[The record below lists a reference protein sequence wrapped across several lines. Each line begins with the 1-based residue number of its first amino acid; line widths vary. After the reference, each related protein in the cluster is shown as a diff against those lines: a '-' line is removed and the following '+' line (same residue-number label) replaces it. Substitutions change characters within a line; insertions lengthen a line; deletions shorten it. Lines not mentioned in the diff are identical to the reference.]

1 MSQDLF
7 LETAERRLCV
17 DRSSKICTEMALNSS
32 LIAVRRA
39 GREFYFAWK
48 INFLRPKS

>member
-32 LIAVRRA
+32 LIAVSRGWQGVPNLRR
-39 GREFYFAWK
+39 RL
-48 INFLRPKS
+48 IS